1 VWTANIAGFANV
13 KTGIELWTV
22 RWSDIEAWANIT
34 GTEVE
39 AAADVSGSDVSANE
53 MALTVT
59 VMLVATNWGTGRSIG
74 WRNSWSGDRWQ
85 HLGVCCD
92 NLAGTKQNS
101 CGCCDSN
108 DLLH

>member
-1 VWTANIAGFANV
+1 VWAANIAGFANV

-22 RWSDIEAWANIT
+22 RWSDIEAWANIA

-39 AAADVSGSDVSANE
+39 GAADVSACE
-53 MALTVT
+53 VT
-59 VMLVATNWGTGRSIG
+59 WAVMLVATNWGTGRSIG
-74 WRNSWSGDRWQ
+74 WRNSWPGDRWQ